1 MNRDKLMRVLM
12 ENEELSYEDLAEIY
26 KYEDCSP
33 KPDSFVRYL
42 SKFHSVD
49 FRLGSVVSECF
60 SDGEILSGEFQS
72 EWCLARVISDAYV
85 IPFKDEITFYS
96 SVFTLDPDNQSKHPI
111 ENIELNGS
119 ELTTI
124 IPPPTS
130 ELILKDYSKV
140 NLNLT
145 KKSRGSMHLYR
156 VLVEGSNSE
165 VFMKAGVA
173 DKVKEGEFVVRVTGG
188 SNNKIELDLRNLK
201 IKLFKLYFHRS
212 GINNYIHVKLNK
224 NTDVKSMYL
233 DCETEGVKIIIEGGK
248 DIDVYDLVDNKVDYE
263 VI

>member
-12 ENEELSYEDLAEIY
+12 ENEELSYEDLAEISR
-26 KYEDCSP
+26 YEGYSL
-33 KPDSFVRYL
+33 KPDSFVRCL

-60 SDGEILSGEFQS
+60 REGELLSEEFQS
-72 EWCLARVISDAYV
+72 EWCLVRVVSDEHI
-85 IPFKDEITFYS
+85 IPSVDEVTYYS
-96 SVFTLDPDNQSKHPI
+96 SVFTLDSDNQGVYPI

-145 KKSRGSMHLYR
+145 RKSRGSMHLYR

-248 DIDVYDLVDNKVDYE
+248 DIDVYDLVNNKVDYE

>member
-1 MNRDKLMRVLM
+1 MRAWM
-12 ENEELSYEDLAEIY
+12 ENEELSYEDLAEISR
-26 KYEDCSP
+26 YESYSL
-33 KPDSFVRYL
+33 KPDSFVRCL

-49 FRLGSVVSECF
+49 FRLGSAISECF
-60 SDGEILSGEFQS
+60 SENELLSEEFQS
-72 EWCLARVISDAYV
+72 EWCLARVVSDEHI
-85 IPFKDEITFYS
+85 IPSVDEVTYYS
-96 SVFTLDPDNQSKHPI
+96 SVFILDPDNQGVYPI

-130 ELILKDYSKV
+130 ELIIKDYSKA

-145 KKSRGSMHLYR
+145 KKSRGGMHLYR
-156 VLVEGSNSE
+156 ILVEGSNSE
-165 VFMKAGVA
+165 VIMKAGVE
-173 DKVKEGEFVVRVTGG
+173 DKVREGELVLRVVGG
-188 SNNKIELDLRNLK
+188 SNNKVELDLRNLK
-201 IKLFKLYFHRS
+201 LKLFKLYFHES

-224 NTDVKSMYL
+224 NTEVKSMYW

-248 DIDVYDLVDNKVDYE
+248 NLNVDELVNNNVDYE

>member
-1 MNRDKLMRVLM
+1 MNRDKLMRALM

-26 KYEDCSP
+26 KYEDYSP

-49 FRLGSVVSECF
+49 FRLGSAVSECF
-60 SDGEILSGEFQS
+60 SDGELLSEEFQS
-72 EWCLARVISDAYV
+72 EWCLARVISDKYV
-85 IPFKDEITFYS
+85 IPYKDEVTFYS

-145 KKSRGSMHLYR
+145 KKSRGGMHLYR

-165 VFMKAGVA
+165 VIMKAGVA

>member
-1 MNRDKLMRVLM
+1 MNRGKIIKALM
-12 ENEELSYEDLAEIY
+12 ENEELSYEDLAEISR
-26 KYEDCSP
+26 YEGYSL
-33 KPDSFVRYL
+33 KPDSFVRCL

-49 FRLGSVVSECF
+49 FRLGSAVSECF
-60 SDGEILSGEFQS
+60 SEGELLSEEFQS

-124 IPPPTS
+124 IPPPTT
-130 ELILKDYSKV
+130 ELIIKDYSKV

-145 KKSRGSMHLYR
+145 KKSRGGMHLYR
-156 VLVEGSNSE
+156 ISVGGNNSE
-165 VFMKAGVA
+165 VVMNAEVE
-173 DKVKEGEFVVRVTGG
+173 DRVREGEFVLRVTGG
-188 SNNKIELDLRNLK
+188 SNNKVELDLRNLK
-201 IKLFKLYFHRS
+201 LKLFKLYFHRS

>member
-1 MNRDKLMRVLM
+1 MNRDKMIRALM
-12 ENEELSYEDLAEIY
+12 ENEELSYEDLAEISR
-26 KYEDCSP
+26 YEGYSL
-33 KPDSFVRYL
+33 KPDSFVRCL

-49 FRLGSVVSECF
+49 FRLGSAVSECF
-60 SDGEILSGEFQS
+60 SEGELLSEEFQS
-72 EWCLARVISDAYV
+72 EWCLARVVSDEYV
-85 IPFKDEITFYS
+85 IPYKDEVTFYS
-96 SVFTLDPDNQSKHPI
+96 SVFTLNPDNQSKHPI

-130 ELILKDYSKV
+130 ELIIKDYSKV

-145 KKSRGSMHLYR
+145 KKSRGGMHLYR
-156 VLVEGSNSE
+156 ISVGGNNSE
-165 VFMKAGVA
+165 VVMNAGVE
-173 DKVKEGEFVVRVTGG
+173 DKVREGEFVVRVTGG

>member
-12 ENEELSYEDLAEIY
+12 EIEELSYEDLAEIS
-26 KYEDCSP
+26 KYEGYSL
-33 KPDSFVRYL
+33 KPDSFVRCL
-42 SKFHSVD
+42 SKFHSID
-49 FRLGSVVSECF
+49 FRLGSAVSGCF
-60 SDGEILSGEFQS
+60 EDEEFLSEEFQS
-72 EWCLARVISDAYV
+72 EWCLVRVVSDAYV
-85 IPFKDEITFYS
+85 IPFKDEVTFYS
-96 SVFTLDPDNQSKHPI
+96 SIFTLDPDNQSKHPI

-145 KKSRGSMHLYR
+145 KKSRGGMHLYR
-156 VLVEGSNSE
+156 ILLEGSNSE
-165 VFMKAGVA
+165 VFMKAGVE

-188 SNNKIELDLRNLK
+188 SNNKIELDLRSLK
-201 IKLFKLYFHRS
+201 LKLFKLYFHRS
-212 GINNYIHVKLNK
+212 GINNYVHVKLNK

-248 DIDVYDLVDNKVDYE
+248 TVDVYDLADNNVEYE
-263 VI
+263 IR

>member
-1 MNRDKLMRVLM
+1 M
-12 ENEELSYEDLAEIY
+12 ENEELSYEDLAEISR
-26 KYEDCSP
+26 YEGYSL
-33 KPDSFVRYL
+33 KPDSFVRCL

-49 FRLGSVVSECF
+49 FRLGSAVSECF
-60 SDGEILSGEFQS
+60 SEGELLSEEFQS

-124 IPPPTS
+124 IPPPTT
-130 ELILKDYSKV
+130 ELIIKDYSKV

-145 KKSRGSMHLYR
+145 KKSRGGMHLYR
-156 VLVEGSNSE
+156 ISVGGNNSE
-165 VFMKAGVA
+165 VVMNAEVE
-173 DKVKEGEFVVRVTGG
+173 DRVREGEFVLRVTGG
-188 SNNKIELDLRNLK
+188 SNNKVELDLRNLK
-201 IKLFKLYFHRS
+201 LKLFKLYFHRS

>member
-1 MNRDKLMRVLM
+1 M
-12 ENEELSYEDLAEIY
+12 ENEELSYEDLAEISRY
-26 KYEDCSP
+26 RGYSL
-33 KPDSFVRYL
+33 KPDSFVRCL

-49 FRLGSVVSECF
+49 FRLGSAVSECF
-60 SDGEILSGEFQS
+60 SESELLSEEFQS
-72 EWCLARVISDAYV
+72 EWCLARVVSDEHV
-85 IPFKDEITFYS
+85 IPSVDEVTYYS
-96 SVFTLDPDNQSKHPI
+96 SVFTLDPNNQGVYPI

-130 ELILKDYSKV
+130 ELILKDYSKA

-145 KKSRGSMHLYR
+145 KKSRGGMYLSR
-156 VLVEGSNSE
+156 ISVNGSNSE
-165 VFMKAGVA
+165 VFMEAGVE
-173 DKVKEGEFVVRVTGG
+173 DKVREGEFVVRVTGG
-188 SNNKIELDLRNLK
+188 SNNKVELDLRNLK
-201 IKLFKLYFHRS
+201 LKLFKLYFHRS

>member
-1 MNRDKLMRVLM
+1 MNRDKLMRALM

-26 KYEDCSP
+26 KYEDYSP

-49 FRLGSVVSECF
+49 FRLGSAVSECF

-96 SVFTLDPDNQSKHPI
+96 SVFTLDPDNQSKPPI

-145 KKSRGSMHLYR
+145 KKSR
-156 VLVEGSNSE
+156 GSNSE

>member
-1 MNRDKLMRVLM
+1 MNKDKMIRALM
-12 ENEELSYEDLAEIY
+12 ENEELSYEDLAEISR
-26 KYEDCSP
+26 YEGYSLN
-33 KPDSFVRYL
+33 PDSFVRCL

-49 FRLGSVVSECF
+49 FRLGSTISECF
-60 SDGEILSGEFQS
+60 SENELLSEEFQS
-72 EWCLARVISDAYV
+72 EWCLARVVSDEHI
-85 IPFKDEITFYS
+85 IPSVDEVTYYS
-96 SVFTLDPDNQSKHPI
+96 SVFTLDPDNQGVYPI

-173 DKVKEGEFVVRVTGG
+173 DKVKEGEFVVRVTGVRLG
-188 SNNKIELDLRNLK
+188 KGWS
-201 IKLFKLYFHRS
+201 FK
-212 GINNYIHVKLNK
+212 
-224 NTDVKSMYL
+224 
-233 DCETEGVKIIIEGGK
+233 
-248 DIDVYDLVDNKVDYE
+248 
-263 VI
+263 